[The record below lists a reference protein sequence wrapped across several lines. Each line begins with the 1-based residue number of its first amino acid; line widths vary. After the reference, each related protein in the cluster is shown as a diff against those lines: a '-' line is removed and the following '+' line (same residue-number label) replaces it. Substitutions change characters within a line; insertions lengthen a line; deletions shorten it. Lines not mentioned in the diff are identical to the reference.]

1 MLVDAS
7 HPAAT
12 TAQDRT
18 GDHHY
23 TTHPQKPLAMS
34 HAFPE
39 ASNYTTWSADRK
51 TDFPSQD
58 VTLPPPS
65 AQRPRAVLPPL
76 VNGGKSHGQFTVRLG
91 TQ

>member
-1 MLVDAS
+1 
-7 HPAAT
+7 
-12 TAQDRT
+12 
-18 GDHHY
+18 
-23 TTHPQKPLAMS
+23 MS

-58 VTLPPPS
+58 VTLPPLS

-76 VNGGKSHGQFTVRLG
+76 VNGGKSHG
-91 TQ
+91 